1 VKIPKRFGYLAA
13 LCVVLLP
20 ALVSCK
26 QLVVKTPAGFAAL
39 QSADQYAAMSPEG
52 MIYRVR
58 VMHNSPK
65 QSLSFWTEALTN
77 HLQQEGYVPVS
88 TDNEFQAGTLR
99 GTFSE
104 WSVPYADDTYKYLT
118 GILVGDETIAVVEAT
133 SSHDVYDRHR
143 AAVLKAW
150 RASTSRV
157 WRRRDS
163 HRSRQARDPPPPPP
177 KRRRSP
183 HRPLP
188 GDVSPLVRLCSPRT
202 GRPRSKPCGRERGWP
217 FTIRRPVG
225 GGSS

>member
-143 AAVLKAW
+143 AAVLESLESVDFQGVEAKGFAPETLRLHLQSGGEVRTGPCRGMFRRW
-150 RASTSRV
+150 YACAHRGRADPDRSRV
-157 WRRRDS
+157 AGNAAGRL
-163 HRSRQARDPPPPPP
+163 RSADR
-177 KRRRSP
+177 
-183 HRPLP
+183 
-188 GDVSPLVRLCSPRT
+188 
-202 GRPRSKPCGRERGWP
+202 
-217 FTIRRPVG
+217 
-225 GGSS
+225 